1 MVSQIVQKVTSEHL
15 QRKAYLYVRQS
26 SLQQVRTNRESTE
39 RQYALQQRA
48 LELGWPRARVVIID
62 VDQGHSGASTADRK
76 GFQQL
81 VAEVGMGKAGIV
93 LGLEVSRLARN
104 NSDWHKLLEIC
115 GLTQTL
121 ILD

>member
-1 MVSQIVQKVTSEHL
+1 MVSQIVQKVTNEHL

-26 SLQQVRTNRESTE
+26 SLHQVHMNRESTE

-48 LELGWPRARVVIID
+48 VELGWPRARIVIID

-93 LGLEVSRLARN
+93 
-104 NSDWHKLLEIC
+104 
-115 GLTQTL
+115 
-121 ILD
+121 